1 MHTRSDWRARP
12 PVKTRRLVAAH
23 VKGVCVH
30 YAGFAIDPTRPTDA
44 LLRSIQTGHID
55 RLGWW
60 DIAYNLAVDQAGEV
74 WACRGLDIE
83 SGAQGGR
90 ILNRRYVAIVALVG
104 PGQPIPEPMVD
115 GIARAVALAR
125 RQWPGALDI
134 VPHSQVKATS
144 CPGDLL
150 RGLLADGALEPGSD
164 PALRGPALP
173 TVLRRGATGT
183 DVARLQRALGPDIA
197 ADGKFGPMTEQRLLA
212 VQAFI
217 APWLGPATGVVT
229 EQTWA
234 WVLWTEGL

>member
-1 MHTRSDWRARP
+1 MHKRSDWRARP
-12 PVKTRRLVAAH
+12 PVKTRRLAAAH
-23 VKGVCVH
+23 VKGVCIH
-30 YAGFAIDPTRPTDA
+30 YAGFLIDPTRPTDA

-55 RLGWW
+55 RNGWW

-74 WACRGLDIE
+74 WSCRGLEIE

-90 ILNRRYVAIVALVG
+90 ILNRRYVAIVGLVG

-115 GIARAVALAR
+115 GIRRAVALAR

-150 RGLLADGALEPGSD
+150 RALLADGALEPGPD
-164 PALRGPALP
+164 PATLGVALP
-173 TVLRRGATGT
+173 AVLKRGAVSP
-183 DVARLQRALGPDIA
+183 DVARLQRALNITD
-197 ADGKFGPMTEQRLLA
+197 DGKFGPMTEQRLLD

-217 APWLGPATGVVT
+217 APWLGRPTGAVT